1 LNIVFDFGRVIFYW
15 KPDELIASVFS
26 DPVVQDRVSK
36 AVFNH
41 PEWVET
47 DRGTMSFE
55 EMSRRS
61 ALRLGVPVAQVA
73 HLINQVPSALVPIP
87 ETIEIIQELK
97 ARGHALYALSNMGEV
112 SMKHLEESYPFLNLF
127 DGKVI
132 SARVKLVK
140 PEPAIFRHLINQ
152 FNLEPQDTVFIDDL
166 CENIESAAHFGI
178 HTIHF
183 TSPGQCR
190 RALVKMGCL

>member
-26 DPVVQDRVSK
+26 DPVVQDRVAK

-41 PEWVET
+41 PEWIET
-47 DRGTMSFE
+47 DRGTLSFE
-55 EMSRRS
+55 EMSQRAARR
-61 ALRLGVPVAQVA
+61 AGVPVAQVA
-73 HLINQVPSALVPIP
+73 QLINQVPSALVPIP
-87 ETIEIIQELK
+87 ETIEILHQLK

-112 SMKHLEESYPFLNLF
+112 SMTHLEESYPFLNLF

-140 PEPAIFRHLINQ
+140 PEPAIFRLLLNQ
-152 FNLEPQDTVFIDDL
+152 FHLDPQETVFIDDL
-166 CENIESAAHFGI
+166 SENIEIAAHFGM

-183 TSPGQCR
+183 TSPTQCHK
-190 RALVKMGCL
+190 ALVKLGCL

>member
-26 DPVVQDRVSK
+26 DPVVQDRVAK

-41 PEWVET
+41 PEWIET
-47 DRGTMSFE
+47 DRGTLSFE
-55 EMSRRS
+55 EMSRR
-61 ALRLGVPVAQVA
+61 AARRAGVPVEQVA
-73 HLINQVPSALVPIP
+73 HLISRVPSALIPIP
-87 ETIEIIQELK
+87 ETIEIIRELK

-112 SMKHLEESYPFLNLF
+112 SMTHLEESYPFLNLF

-140 PEPAIFRHLINQ
+140 PEPAIFRHL
-152 FNLEPQDTVFIDDL
+152 LDLYHLDPQQTVFIDDL
-166 CENIESAAHFGI
+166 CDNIETAAHFGI

-183 TSPGQCR
+183 TSPAQCR
-190 RALVKMGCL
+190 KALVKFGCL